1 LSAVY
6 GGDCVSDDYIETLT
20 PETPVI
26 DITTEI
32 STDEMET
39 AEKVTENVTTV
50 DDVRPIIEEIAE
62 NITETNQNIPSEE
75 GVYYEVIFKTRY
87 LIKNPRMVPFVFY
100 QFIKLFQALQPFC
113 ATMEMFCSLLRN
125 VMVIQIVLTERMS
138 KTVNMKKILMRVQV
152 F

>member
-1 LSAVY
+1 MSAVY

-87 LIKNPRMVPFVFY
+87 LLLKILEWFHLY
-100 QFIKLFQALQPFC
+100 FI
-113 ATMEMFCSLLRN
+113 SLLNYFRHYN
-125 VMVIQIVLTERMS
+125 LFVRQWRCFA
-138 KTVNMKKILMRVQV
+138 V